1 MKGVQCYE
9 LFGGIALKIHTFL
22 WKASIFFSRDLVK
35 VRSSELYI
43 KIDVTYTLR
52 SLILR

>member
-1 MKGVQCYE
+1 MFSNC
-9 LFGGIALKIHTFL
+9 LNSCL

-35 VRSSELYI
+35 VQGSELYI
-43 KIDVTYTLR
+43 KIDVTYTSK